1 MDIQLVIVLCAAG
14 ISVSSAMLLLRAL
27 ILRWPSPGKRNG
39 TLTGPLW
46 RVIQPVVEWLEPV
59 AALTLSRQGRRKADE
74 RLGRAGLSGKLSAI
88 AFRSAQLWVALLG
101 SALAAAMASVLTLR
115 GDFVLIP
122 CASLVGLFVPVLW
135 LRWRTR
141 LRLELLRRQL
151 PFLMELVAMS
161 VDSGLPIGAALSQAV
176 DRAPGGPLREEF
188 QRAIGEMKAGRS
200 REESLTA
207 LSERIGQPALTQF
220 VLALIAIQRDGGS
233 VIHLLKTLADQQRT
247 DRLLRA
253 EHLAMQAPVKLMV
266 PLVVFIFPGTFAIL
280 LYPVIARMF
289 RQGGLW

>member
-1 MDIQLVIVLCAAG
+1 
-14 ISVSSAMLLLRAL
+14 
-27 ILRWPSPGKRNG
+27 
-39 TLTGPLW
+39 
-46 RVIQPVVEWLEPV
+46 
-59 AALTLSRQGRRKADE
+59 
-74 RLGRAGLSGKLSAI
+74 
-88 AFRSAQLWVALLG
+88 
-101 SALAAAMASVLTLR
+101 
-115 GDFVLIP
+115 
-122 CASLVGLFVPVLW
+122 
-135 LRWRTR
+135 
-141 LRLELLRRQL
+141 
-151 PFLMELVAMS
+151 
-161 VDSGLPIGAALSQAV
+161 
-176 DRAPGGPLREEF
+176 
-188 QRAIGEMKAGRS
+188 MKAGRS